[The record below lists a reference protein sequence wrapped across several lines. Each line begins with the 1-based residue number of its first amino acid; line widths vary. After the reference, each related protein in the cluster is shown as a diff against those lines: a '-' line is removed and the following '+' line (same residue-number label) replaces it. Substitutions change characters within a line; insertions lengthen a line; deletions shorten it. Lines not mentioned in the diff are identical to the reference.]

1 MNLFPNSDKTAAV
14 TGATG
19 AIGKAVAFDLA
30 KRGYRVILL
39 VRDSNKARTATAEI
53 KQKTGNEFVDFHLVD
68 LSLQSSIESLANSW
82 ERPLNILVN
91 NAAISPQ
98 NRQETADGI
107 ELQFA
112 TNVLGYFWMTK
123 YFVDILIH
131 SAPSR
136 IVNVASYWAG
146 GLDIEDLEFTRRPYH
161 NHDAYRQSK
170 QANRMLS
177 TIMADDYDPSLLTIN
192 SCHPGD
198 VNSSLSNSLGFGGSQ
213 SPQAGAKT
221 PSWLATSEELEGIS
235 GNYFEFMK
243 EVSCPFSKNKKDS
256 KRLLDICLSYT
267 K

>member
-1 MNLFPNSDKTAAV
+1 MNLLPNSVKTAAV

-19 AIGKAVAFDLA
+19 AIGKAIALDLA
-30 KRGYRVILL
+30 KKGYQVVLL
-39 VRDSNKARTATAEI
+39 VRDSVKAVSTTTEI
-53 KQKTGNEFVDFHLVD
+53 KQLSGNENIDFYLVD

-82 ERPLNILVN
+82 KRPLDILVN

-98 NRQETADGI
+98 NRQETEDGI

-123 YFVDILIH
+123 YFADILIQ

-146 GLDIEDLEFTRRPYH
+146 GLDLEDLEFKRRPYH

-177 TIMADDYDPSLLTIN
+177 SIMAEDYDPSLLTIN

-221 PSWLATSEELEGIS
+221 PSWLASSDDLVGIS
-235 GNYFEFMK
+235 GNYYEFMK
-243 EVSCPFSKNKKDS
+243 EVSCPFSNNKKDS
-256 KRLLDICLSYT
+256 KRLLEICLTYT